1 MKVLLVNGSP
11 HRDGCT
17 NEALTIISEE
27 LAKYDI
33 DTEKIWIRN
42 RQVRGCVAC
51 EKCLEDG
58 LCNFTDDCTNDI
70 KKALSSVK
78 MVLDANNDPIPEILK
93 ELAKYKIRA
102 VWNKVDTNNSY
113 EVKMGLRYK
122 DMAFEVSN

>member
-1 MKVLLVNGSP
+1 MDRNATTAQFIYEDIKN
-11 HRDGCT
+11 
-17 NEALTIISEE
+17 A
-27 LAKYDI
+27 YDTK
-33 DTEKIWIRN
+33 D
-42 RQVRGCVAC
+42 
-51 EKCLEDG
+51 
-58 LCNFTDDCTNDI
+58 TNDI

-78 MVLDANNDPIPEILK
+78 MVLDSNNDPIPEILK